1 MRHIIFDEADS
12 YQVAV
17 LTKLSSFNRLDLH
30 RHYIQ
35 PLNAQGIASERV
47 IGFSLA
53 YNDSGKAPAGFIKDY
68 LKKLLPALQSVGV
81 KTLYVCDGNYFKVLT
96 KSAKAEPHYGY
107 VLPCKIEGFE
117 HMQVILGMNY
127 QALIYNPE
135 LQNKLNLT
143 LKTLADSLLGSYQP
157 LGANIIHSAYYPESN
172 QEIEQ
177 ALQELHQYPELS
189 VDIEAF
195 DLAFNEAGIASI
207 GFAWDQH
214 NGLAFMVDYMPLEKA
229 RDVYDLLQVS
239 EDLAGVHGVRV
250 NNQDV
255 KRLLIRFFH
264 EYKGTLKWHNASYDL
279 RSIIC
284 ELWMQDLLDQEG
296 LLEGLDLMTQRFHD
310 TKIIAYLATNSTAGN
325 VLGLKALAHEFAG
338 NWAVEEINNVLAIE
352 PAKLLQYNL
361 VDCLS
366 TNYVFDK
373 YYPIMVAD
381 NQLALYEQLMLPSLK
396 VIIQMELTG
405 MPIDLEK
412 VAEARKALED
422 EQQRCIGVFAN
433 HPIIRQLED
442 AMTQADW
449 EKDYQTRKSK
459 AKNPDKIFPKD
470 RARFPQ
476 ETFNP
481 GSGPQLQQL
490 LYEQMGLPVID
501 FTDTRQ
507 PATGADTLEK
517 LIHHTNQ
524 QDYKDILQ
532 ALIDY
537 GKATKI
543 LSTFIVAFEK
553 AVVKPDGHAY
563 LHGGFNL
570 GGTVSG
576 RLSSS
581 KPNLQNLP
589 ANSKFGKLI
598 KACFLAPKGWIF
610 AGADF
615 ASLEDRINALL
626 TKDPNKL
633 KVYTDGYDGHALR
646 AFAYFGDE
654 MPGIV
659 DTVASI
665 NSIAEKSSP
674 YYHLRQDS
682 KSPTFAL
689 TYQGTWRTMVTNLG
703 WPEAKAKRVEA
714 NYHTLYAVSTQWVKG
729 KIQEACQNGYAEVA
743 FGLRI
748 RTPLLKQS
756 YLGLSSTTN
765 EAEAEART
773 LGNAISGQ
781 SYGLL
786 NNRAANAFM
795 DLVWQSPYRTL
806 ILPVAQIHDAQYYL
820 IKDDLKVVEFIN
832 RELPREMSWQDLP
845 EIQHPDVH
853 LGAELDLYWPDW
865 AHPITLPNNATPA
878 HIQEICGKVL
888 GELKTKKEAA

>member
-1 MRHIIFDEADS
+1 MRHIIFDEAAN

-17 LTKLSSFNRLDLH
+17 LTKLSSFNRLDLQ

-35 PLNAQGIASERV
+35 PLNQQGIASEQV

-53 YNDSGKAPAGFIKDY
+53 YNDKGKAPAGFIKDY
-68 LKKLLPALQSVGV
+68 LAKLLPALNSIGV
-81 KTLYVCDGNYFKVLT
+81 NTLYVCDGAYFKVLT
-96 KSAKAEPHYGY
+96 KMSKAEPHYGY
-107 VLPCKIEGFE
+107 CLPCKIEGFE
-117 HMQVILGMNY
+117 HMQVVLGMNH

-135 LQNKLNLT
+135 LQNKLDLS
-143 LKTLADSLLGSYQP
+143 LKTLSDALLGSYQP
-157 LGANIIHSAYYPESN
+157 LGANIIHSADYPETLD
-172 QEIEQ
+172 QIEA
-177 ALQELHQYPELS
+177 ALEGLHQHPELS
-189 VDIEAF
+189 ADIEAF
-195 DLAFNEAGIASI
+195 SLAFNEAGIASI
-207 GFAWDQH
+207 AFAWDQH
-214 NGLAFMVDYMPLEKA
+214 NGMAFLVDYLPLEKA
-229 RDVYDLLQVS
+229 QNMYNLLQVPD
-239 EDLAGVHGVRV
+239 DLKGGHGIRT
-250 NNQDV
+250 NNQAV
-255 KRLLIRFFH
+255 KRLLLKFFM

-284 ELWMQDLLDQEG
+284 ELWMQDLLDQDG
-296 LLEGLDLMTQRFHD
+296 LLKGLDTLTERFHD

-325 VLGLKALAHEFAG
+325 VLSLKQLAHEFAG

-352 PAKLLQYNL
+352 PGKLLQYNL

-373 YYPIMVAD
+373 YYPIMVED
-381 NQLALYEQLMLPSLK
+381 NQEELYHSLMLPSLK

-412 VAEARKALED
+412 VAEARKALEE
-422 EQQRCIGVFAN
+422 EQQRCLGIFMG
-433 HPIIRQLED
+433 HPLIHQLED

-449 EKDYQTRKSK
+449 EKDYQDRKKK

-470 RARFPQ
+470 RSIYPQ
-476 ETFNP
+476 QTFNP

-490 LYEQMGLPVID
+490 LYEQMHLPVID
-501 FTDTRQ
+501 FTATRQ

-517 LIHHTNQ
+517 LIHHADQ

-553 AVVKPDGHAY
+553 AVVKADGHAY

-598 KACFLAPKGWIF
+598 KACFLAPKGWLF
-610 AGADF
+610 VGADF

-646 AFAYFGDE
+646 AYAYFGDE

-689 TYQGTWRTMVTNLG
+689 TYQGTWRTMVNNLG
-703 WPEAKAKRVEA
+703 WPEDKAKKVEA
-714 NYHTLYAVSTQWVKG
+714 NYHTLYAVSTEWVKE
-729 KIQEACQNGYAEVA
+729 KIHDACIKGYAEVA

-756 YLGLSSTTN
+756 FLGLSSTTN

-773 LGNAISGQ
+773 LGNALSGQ

-795 DLVWQSPYRTL
+795 DRVWQSEHRL
-806 ILPVAQIHDAQYYL
+806 SILPVAQIHDAQYYL
-820 IKDDLKVVEFIN
+820 IKDDLEVVEFIN
-832 RELPREMSWQDLP
+832 TRLPEEMSWQDLP
-845 EIQHPDVH
+845 EIRHAQVH

-865 AHPITLPNNATPA
+865 AHPLTLPNNASREQ
-878 HIQEICGKVL
+878 II
-888 GELKTKKEAA
+888 ELCSQYRQDLAA